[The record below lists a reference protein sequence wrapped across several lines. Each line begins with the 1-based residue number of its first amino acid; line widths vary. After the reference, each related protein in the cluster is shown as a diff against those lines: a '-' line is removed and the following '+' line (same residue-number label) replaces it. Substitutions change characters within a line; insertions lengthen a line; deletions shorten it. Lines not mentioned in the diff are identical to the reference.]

1 MADPKK
7 RSKISVIVMISPGI
21 SVDSLVPELMDSL
34 HSLRRPFELIL
45 VDDATTDSTF
55 SMLRRVAQKEKRIRV
70 IRLRTRSGEAGALE
84 AGLRCASGSVV
95 VYMNAQVRVNPK
107 GIPLLIHRLDEGA
120 DFVIGYRFPRRDSFL
135 NRWVSFGFNWLVSRI
150 TQFRFHDVHSGIF
163 ATRREVLNHIR
174 FYGDMVHFIPLL
186 AGQQGYQLVEQKIE
200 QLPGKFRQ
208 SKYPKE
214 YMQRL
219 LDILTVFFLTRY
231 SKKPIHFMGF
241 VGIVFAL
248 VGLAIEIYL
257 FIYRILGLGAIAGR
271 PLLLLGALLLVIG
284 IQMISIGLI
293 GEMIIFTHADTV
305 KEYNIEEI
313 INE

>member
-1 MADPKK
+1 MAVQKS
-7 RSKISVIVMISPGI
+7 SKISLIVLIPNGI
-21 SVDSLVPELMDSL
+21 SVELLIPELMDSMV
-34 HSLRRPFELIL
+34 SLRRPFELIL
-45 VDDATTDSTF
+45 VDDATTDQTF
-55 SMLRRVAQKEKRIRV
+55 SLLRQWAQKEKRIR
-70 IRLRTRSGEAGALE
+70 ILRFRIPSGEAAALE
-84 AGLRCASGSVV
+84 AGLRSAAGSII
-95 VYMNAQVRVNPK
+95 VYMNAQVQVNPK
-107 GIPLLIHRLDEGA
+107 QIPLLIHRLDQGV
-120 DFVIGYRFPRRDSFL
+120 DFVIGHRSPRRDSFL
-135 NRWVSFGFNWLVSRI
+135 NQWVSWGFNWLVSRI
-150 TQFRFHDVHSGIF
+150 TKFRFHDVHSGIF
-163 ATRREVLNHIR
+163 ATRREVLQHIR

-186 AGQQGYQLVEQKIE
+186 ASQQGYKLVEQRIE

-241 VGIVFAL
+241 VGTVFVL
-248 VGLAIEIYL
+248 VGLVIEVYL

-293 GEMIIFTHADTV
+293 GEMIIFTHAEAV
-305 KEYNIEEI
+305 EEYDIEEI
-313 INE
+313 IN